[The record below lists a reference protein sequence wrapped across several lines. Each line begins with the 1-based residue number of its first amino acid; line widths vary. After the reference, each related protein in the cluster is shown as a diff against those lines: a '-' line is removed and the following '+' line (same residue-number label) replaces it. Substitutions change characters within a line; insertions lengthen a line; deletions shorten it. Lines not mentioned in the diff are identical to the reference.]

1 MLSENL
7 YALRHKS
14 GLSQEQLAEKI
25 GVSRQAIS
33 KWETG
38 ASAPDLEKL
47 RALSECFGVTL
58 DQLAGAKPAGGGT
71 DALPGGEEPA
81 GPTPRADGSTPP
93 GGTSRAETGPACAG
107 MDAPQN
113 ERAKTGPGPA
123 LRAAGQSRLGVFLC
137 AAGGVCLILFG
148 LVSLASPP
156 LAGEVS
162 ESSTVT
168 LNGTGILIALCLLLM
183 AAGLL
188 LIFKKK

>member
-7 YALRHKS
+7 YTLRHKS
-14 GLSQEQLAEKI
+14 GLSQEQLAERI

-58 DQLAGAKPAGGGT
+58 DQLAGVKPSGEAEPGSRANGDTPLGGASAAGTGPAGGG
-71 DALPGGEEPA
+71 
-81 GPTPRADGSTPP
+81 ADV
-93 GGTSRAETGPACAG
+93 
-107 MDAPQN
+107 PQN
-113 ERAKTGPGPA
+113 ERDKTGPGPA
-123 LRAAGQSRLGVFLC
+123 LRAAGQSRLGAFLC

-148 LVSLASPP
+148 LLSLASPS

-162 ESSTVT
+162 ESSVIT
-168 LNGTGILIALCLLLM
+168 LNGTGILIALFLLLM